1 MLCSRVTSIFF
12 LLISLW
18 SQLHHGA
25 LSLSRSQTLVD
36 SVKETNEEDL
46 KVGIHERNSTSPE
59 NTALS
64 RGLHTVERGEL
75 SPVILY
81 NSKRGSIIGSDDRRR
96 IKGKTAQRLPFKAVV
111 KVKLSSRIGS
121 CSGTL
126 IGPRHVLSAA
136 HCFHNGRGLLSSK
149 RDLKV
154 GVLQPNHLFTW
165 YRVKNVFL
173 PRSWKH
179 ARSMNPEN
187 DYAVLTLQRPHG
199 SSFLPLKA
207 MSMKKLQTY
216 GSMHFSCYPN
226 DKPANSM
233 WYSSCPVGWQPNT
246 PAPRTVIMN
255 MCDAAGGCSGAGVYV
270 VNQLSEND
278 RFIIGVLSSTIKSR
292 SRNVITRLT
301 PKKLREI
308 CSWIGRLTK
317 SGC

>member
-1 MLCSRVTSIFF
+1 MNFRVISVFIADLGEETS
-12 LLISLW
+12 
-18 SQLHHGA
+18 
-25 LSLSRSQTLVD
+25 
-36 SVKETNEEDL
+36 EEDL
-46 KVGIHERNSTSPE
+46 KVGIDQNGLFHERNSTYPE
-59 NTALS
+59 NTVFP
-64 RGLHTVERGEL
+64 RGLQAVEKGEL

-111 KVKLSSRIGS
+111 KVKLSSRFGS

-136 HCFHNGRGLLSSK
+136 HCFHNGRRSLSLK
-149 RDLKV
+149 RDLNV
-154 GVLQPNHLFTW
+154 GVLQANHLFTW
-165 YRVKNVFL
+165 YRVKKVSL
-173 PRSWKH
+173 PRSWNH
-179 ARSMNPEN
+179 GRTMNPEN
-187 DYAVLTLQRPHG
+187 DYCVLTLHRPHG
-199 SSFLPLKA
+199 SSFLPIKA
-207 MSMKKLQTY
+207 LSMKKLQTY

-226 DKPANSM
+226 DKPENSM

-270 VNQLSEND
+270 VNHLREND
-278 RFIIGVLSSTIKSR
+278 RYIIGVLSSTVKNR
-292 SRNVITRLT
+292 SRNVIARLT

-308 CSWIGRLTK
+308 CSWIGRSKK